1 MMESDRNLFQPLKNS
16 RIETLCGNLG
26 LQERRYNA
34 KVTLD
39 KQLTSE
45 IDWDLV
51 GEKLLKLKRDTDKY
65 ISTAFGDVR

>member
-1 MMESDRNLFQPLKNS
+1 M
-16 RIETLCGNLG
+16 
-26 LQERRYNA
+26 QERRYNT

-45 IDWDLV
+45 IDWNLV

-65 ISTAFGDVR
+65 INTAFGDVR